1 MKNIYLLFTKSER
14 LKILI
19 LFFGILIHGIIEI
32 SSIASILPFMSIVM
46 DPTIINTNIFLS
58 KLYNFFNFNSYNSFL
73 VSLGL
78 LVFILLFFSNAYA
91 AFIFWWITRFVQF
104 QSYRLSKK
112 IFDNYLSQSYIFFLN
127 RNSSE
132 LSKNVLTEVNRVI
145 IGVIYP
151 MLLAISK
158 VAIVIFIAILLLYA
172 NPKLSILISV
182 TLTIAYG
189 IVYYLVRE
197 YLRNIGELST
207 KATFKKFKFTDEA
220 FSGIKD
226 IKLRGTETEFIK
238 KYSQPAKKFAEYS
251 ATSAVISL
259 LPRYAIETLAFGG
272 LLLIVVFLISS
283 SENFMSVIP
292 LVALYALA
300 GYRIMPGLQQIYH
313 SIAQVRYNTPALDI
327 LLKDLKDDTF
337 NNNKTENRLVSI
349 PKIKKGV
356 EFKSVCFKYPNSDVQ
371 ILENI
376 NVKINSNSLTGFVG
390 KTGSGKTT
398 LIDILL
404 GLLPINKG
412 DIIVDNIKLEK
423 NSFNSWQKKIGYVP
437 QKIFLMDDTIKNNIA
452 FAVPDNLIENKKI
465 INAAK
470 LAELDEYISDL
481 PDKYNTHVGERG
493 IRLSG
498 GQIQRIG
505 IARALYNNPEILVFD
520 EATSAL
526 DNVTE
531 KKIMGSIKKLSKD
544 KTIIII
550 AHRLSTIKNCDQIY
564 FIDKGKVSEQGSY
577 NELINKSK
585 KFYDMVYSNN
595 LENSEVYE

>member
-1 MKNIYLLFTKSER
+1 
-14 LKILI
+14 
-19 LFFGILIHGIIEI
+19 
-32 SSIASILPFMSIVM
+32 MSIVM

-151 MLLAISK
+151 MLLAVSK
-158 VAIVIFIAILLLYA
+158 VAIVIFIAILLLYV
-172 NPKLSILISV
+172 NPKLSIVISV

-189 IVYYLVRE
+189 IVYYVVRE
-197 YLRNIGELST
+197 YLRGIGELST
-207 KATFKKFKFTDEA
+207 KATFEKYKFTDEA

-272 LLLIVVFLISS
+272 LLLIVIFLIST

-313 SIAQVRYNTPALDI
+313 SIAQIRYNTPALDI
-327 LLKDLKDDTF
+327 LLKDLKNSTY
-337 NNNKTENRLVSI
+337 NKNITDGKLISL
-349 PKIKKGV
+349 PKIKKEI
-356 EFKSVCFKYPNSDVQ
+356 EFKSVYFKYPNSNDQ

-376 NVKINSNSLTGFVG
+376 NVKIRSNSLTAFVG

-412 DIIVDNIKLEK
+412 DILVDNIKLKED
-423 NSFNSWQKKIGYVP
+423 NFSSWQKKLGYVP
-437 QKIFLMDDTIKNNIA
+437 QNIFLTDDTLKNNIA
-452 FAVPDNLIENKKI
+452 FAVPDNQVDHKKI

-470 LAELDEYISDL
+470 LAELENYISTL
-481 PDKYNTHVGERG
+481 PDKYNTYVGEKG
-493 IRLSG
+493 IRISG
-498 GQIQRIG
+498 GQIQRVG
-505 IARALYNNPEILVFD
+505 IARALYYNPEIIVLD

-526 DNVTE
+526 DNLTE
-531 KKIMGSIKKLSKD
+531 KNIMDSLKKLSKS

-564 FIDKGKVSEQGSY
+564 FLEKGRVSAEGNY
-577 NELINKSK
+577 NELIKNSKSFK
-585 KFYDMVYSNN
+585 DMVHASDEANIKI
-595 LENSEVYE
+595 

>member
-151 MLLAISK
+151 MLLAVSK
-158 VAIVIFIAILLLYA
+158 VAIVIFIAILLLYV
-172 NPKLSILISV
+172 NPKLSIVISV

-189 IVYYLVRE
+189 IVYYVVRE
-197 YLRNIGELST
+197 YLRGIGELST
-207 KATFKKFKFTDEA
+207 KATFEKYKFTDEA

-272 LLLIVVFLISS
+272 LLLIVIFLIST

-313 SIAQVRYNTPALDI
+313 SIAQIRYNTPALDI
-327 LLKDLKDDTF
+327 LLKDLKNSTY
-337 NNNKTENRLVSI
+337 NKNITDGKLISL
-349 PKIKKGV
+349 PKIKKEI
-356 EFKSVCFKYPNSDVQ
+356 EFKSVYFKYPNSNDQ

-376 NVKINSNSLTGFVG
+376 NVKIRSNSLTAFVG

-412 DIIVDNIKLEK
+412 DILVDNIKLKED
-423 NSFNSWQKKIGYVP
+423 NFSSWQKKLGYVP
-437 QKIFLMDDTIKNNIA
+437 QNIFLTDDTLKNNIA
-452 FAVPDNLIENKKI
+452 FAVPDNQVDHKKI

-470 LAELDEYISDL
+470 LAELENYISTL
-481 PDKYNTHVGERG
+481 PDKYNTYVGEKG
-493 IRLSG
+493 IRISG
-498 GQIQRIG
+498 GQIQRVG
-505 IARALYNNPEILVFD
+505 IARALYYNPEIIVLD

-526 DNVTE
+526 DNLTE
-531 KKIMGSIKKLSKD
+531 KNIMDSLKKLSKS

-564 FIDKGKVSEQGSY
+564 FLEKGRVSAEGNY
-577 NELINKSK
+577 NELIKNSKSFK
-585 KFYDMVYSNN
+585 DMVHASDEANIKI
-595 LENSEVYE
+595 

>member
-151 MLLAISK
+151 MLLAVSK
-158 VAIVIFIAILLLYA
+158 VAIVIFIAILLLYV
-172 NPKLSILISV
+172 NPKLSIVISV

-189 IVYYLVRE
+189 IVYYVVRE
-197 YLRNIGELST
+197 YLRGIGELST
-207 KATFKKFKFTDEA
+207 KATFEKYKFTDEA

-272 LLLIVVFLISS
+272 LLLIVIFLIST

-292 LVALYALA
+292 LVALYSLA

-313 SIAQVRYNTPALDI
+313 SIAQIRYNTPALDI
-327 LLKDLKDDTF
+327 LLKDLKNSTY
-337 NNNKTENRLVSI
+337 NKNITDGKLISL
-349 PKIKKGV
+349 PKIKKEI
-356 EFKSVCFKYPNSDVQ
+356 EFKSVYFKYPNSNDQ

-376 NVKINSNSLTGFVG
+376 NVKIRSNSLTAFVG

-412 DIIVDNIKLEK
+412 DILVDNIKLKED
-423 NSFNSWQKKIGYVP
+423 NFSSWQKKLGYVP
-437 QKIFLMDDTIKNNIA
+437 QNIFLTDDTLKNNIA
-452 FAVPDNLIENKKI
+452 FAVPDNQVDHKKI

-470 LAELDEYISDL
+470 LAELENYISTL
-481 PDKYNTHVGERG
+481 PDKYNTYVGEKG
-493 IRLSG
+493 IRISG
-498 GQIQRIG
+498 GQIQRVG
-505 IARALYNNPEILVFD
+505 IARALYYNPEIIVLD

-526 DNVTE
+526 DNLTE
-531 KKIMGSIKKLSKD
+531 KNIMDSLKKLSKS

-564 FIDKGKVSEQGSY
+564 FLEKGRVSAEGNY
-577 NELINKSK
+577 NELIKNSKSFK
-585 KFYDMVYSNN
+585 DMVHASDEANIKI
-595 LENSEVYE
+595 

>member
-32 SSIASILPFMSIVM
+32 TSIASILPFMSIVM

-58 KLYNFFNFNSYNSFL
+58 KLYNFLNFTSYNSFL

-78 LVFILLFFSNAYA
+78 LVFILLLLSNAYA
-91 AFIFWWITRFVQF
+91 AFIFWWITKFVQF

-151 MLLAISK
+151 MLLAVSK
-158 VAIVIFIAILLLYA
+158 VAIVIFIAILLLYV
-172 NPKLSILISV
+172 NPKLSIVISV

-189 IVYYLVRE
+189 IVYYVVRE
-197 YLRNIGELST
+197 YLRGIGELST
-207 KATFKKFKFTDEA
+207 KATFEKYKFTDEA

-272 LLLIVVFLISS
+272 LLLIVIFLIST

-313 SIAQVRYNTPALDI
+313 SIAQIRYNTPALDI
-327 LLKDLKDDTF
+327 LLKDLKNSTY
-337 NNNKTENRLVSI
+337 NKNITDGKLISL
-349 PKIKKGV
+349 PKIKKEI
-356 EFKSVCFKYPNSDVQ
+356 EFKSVYFKYPNSNDQ

-376 NVKINSNSLTGFVG
+376 NVKISSNSLTAFVG

-412 DIIVDNIKLEK
+412 DILVDNIKLKED
-423 NSFNSWQKKIGYVP
+423 NFSSWQKKLGYVP
-437 QKIFLMDDTIKNNIA
+437 QNIFLTDDTLKNNIA
-452 FAVPDNLIENKKI
+452 FAVPDNQVDHKKI

-470 LAELDEYISDL
+470 LAELENYISTL
-481 PDKYNTHVGERG
+481 PDKYNTYVGEKG
-493 IRLSG
+493 IRISG
-498 GQIQRIG
+498 GQIQRVG
-505 IARALYNNPEILVFD
+505 IARALYYNPEIIVLD

-526 DNVTE
+526 DNLTE
-531 KKIMGSIKKLSKD
+531 KNIMDSLKKLSKS

-564 FIDKGKVSEQGSY
+564 FLEKGRVSAEGNY
-577 NELINKSK
+577 NELIKNSKSFK
-585 KFYDMVYSNN
+585 DMVHASDEANIKI
-595 LENSEVYE
+595 

>member
-32 SSIASILPFMSIVM
+32 TSIASILPFMSIVM

-58 KLYNFFNFNSYNSFL
+58 KLYNFLNFTSYNSFL

-78 LVFILLFFSNAYA
+78 LVFILLLLSNAYA
-91 AFIFWWITRFVQF
+91 AFIFWWITKFVQF

-151 MLLAISK
+151 MLLAVSK
-158 VAIVIFIAILLLYA
+158 VAIVIFIAILLLYV
-172 NPKLSILISV
+172 NPKLSIVISV

-189 IVYYLVRE
+189 IVYYVVRE
-197 YLRNIGELST
+197 YLRSIGELST
-207 KATFKKFKFTDEA
+207 KATFEKYKFTDEA

-226 IKLRGTETEFIK
+226 VKLRGTETEFIK

-272 LLLIVVFLISS
+272 LLLIVIFLIST
-283 SENFMSVIP
+283 SENFMSVVP

-313 SIAQVRYNTPALDI
+313 SIAQIRYNTPALDI
-327 LLKDLKDDTF
+327 LLKDLKNSTY
-337 NNNKTENRLVSI
+337 NKNITDGKLISL
-349 PKIKKGV
+349 PKIKKGI
-356 EFKSVCFKYPNSDVQ
+356 EFKSVYFKYPNSNDQ
-371 ILENI
+371 ILKNI
-376 NVKINSNSLTGFVG
+376 NVKISSNSLTAFVG

-412 DIIVDNIKLEK
+412 DILVDNIKLKED
-423 NSFNSWQKKIGYVP
+423 NFSSWQKKLGYVP
-437 QKIFLMDDTIKNNIA
+437 QNIFLTDDTLKNNIA
-452 FAVPDNLIENKKI
+452 FAVPDNQVDHKKI

-470 LAELDEYISDL
+470 LAELENYISTL
-481 PDKYNTHVGERG
+481 PDKYNTYVGEKG
-493 IRLSG
+493 IRISG
-498 GQIQRIG
+498 GQMQRVG
-505 IARALYNNPEILVFD
+505 IARALYYNPEIIVLD

-526 DNVTE
+526 DNLTE
-531 KKIMGSIKKLSKD
+531 KNIMDSLKKLSKS

-564 FIDKGKVSEQGSY
+564 FLEKGRVSAEGNY
-577 NELINKSK
+577 NELIKNSKSFK
-585 KFYDMVYSNN
+585 DMVHASDEANIKI
-595 LENSEVYE
+595 

>member
-32 SSIASILPFMSIVM
+32 TSSASILPFMSIVM

-58 KLYNFFNFNSYNSFL
+58 KLYNFLNFTSYNSFL

-78 LVFILLFFSNAYA
+78 LVFILLLLSNAYA
-91 AFIFWWITRFVQF
+91 AFIFWWITKFVQF

-151 MLLAISK
+151 MLLAVSK
-158 VAIVIFIAILLLYA
+158 VAIVIFIAILLLYV
-172 NPKLSILISV
+172 NPKLSIVISV

-189 IVYYLVRE
+189 IVYYVVRE
-197 YLRNIGELST
+197 YLRSIGELST
-207 KATFKKFKFTDEA
+207 KATFEKYKFTDEA

-226 IKLRGTETEFIK
+226 VKLRGTETEFIK

-272 LLLIVVFLISS
+272 LLLIVIFLIST
-283 SENFMSVIP
+283 SENFMNVVP

-313 SIAQVRYNTPALDI
+313 SIAQIRYNTPALDI
-327 LLKDLKDDTF
+327 LLKDLKNSTY
-337 NNNKTENRLVSI
+337 NKNITDGKLISL
-349 PKIKKGV
+349 PKIKKGI
-356 EFKSVCFKYPNSDVQ
+356 EFKSVYFKYPNSNDQ
-371 ILENI
+371 ILKNI
-376 NVKINSNSLTGFVG
+376 NVKISSNSLTAFVG

-412 DIIVDNIKLEK
+412 DILVDNIKLKED
-423 NSFNSWQKKIGYVP
+423 NFSSWQKKLGYVP
-437 QKIFLMDDTIKNNIA
+437 QNIFLTDDTLKNNIA
-452 FAVPDNLIENKKI
+452 FAVPDNQVDHKKI

-470 LAELDEYISDL
+470 LAELENYISTL
-481 PDKYNTHVGERG
+481 PDKYNTYVGEKG
-493 IRLSG
+493 IRISG
-498 GQIQRIG
+498 GQMQRVG
-505 IARALYNNPEILVFD
+505 IARALYYNPEIIVLD

-526 DNVTE
+526 DNLTE
-531 KKIMGSIKKLSKD
+531 KNIMDSLKKLSKS

-564 FIDKGKVSEQGSY
+564 FLEKGRVSAEGNY
-577 NELINKSK
+577 NELIKNSKSFK
-585 KFYDMVYSNN
+585 DMVHASDEANIKI
-595 LENSEVYE
+595 

>member
-1 MKNIYLLFTKSER
+1 M
-14 LKILI
+14 
-19 LFFGILIHGIIEI
+19 
-32 SSIASILPFMSIVM
+32 
-46 DPTIINTNIFLS
+46 
-58 KLYNFFNFNSYNSFL
+58 
-73 VSLGL
+73 
-78 LVFILLFFSNAYA
+78 
-91 AFIFWWITRFVQF
+91 
-104 QSYRLSKK
+104 
-112 IFDNYLSQSYIFFLN
+112 
-127 RNSSE
+127 
-132 LSKNVLTEVNRVI
+132 I

-151 MLLAISK
+151 MLLAVSK
-158 VAIVIFIAILLLYA
+158 VAIVIFIAILLLYV
-172 NPKLSILISV
+172 NPKLSIVISV

-189 IVYYLVRE
+189 IVYYVVRE
-197 YLRNIGELST
+197 YLRGIGELST
-207 KATFKKFKFTDEA
+207 KATFEKYKFTDEA

-272 LLLIVVFLISS
+272 LLLIVIFLIST

-313 SIAQVRYNTPALDI
+313 SIAQIRYNTPALDI
-327 LLKDLKDDTF
+327 LLKDLKNSTY
-337 NNNKTENRLVSI
+337 NKNITDGKLISL
-349 PKIKKGV
+349 PKIKKEI
-356 EFKSVCFKYPNSDVQ
+356 EFKSVYFKYPNSNDQ

-376 NVKINSNSLTGFVG
+376 NVKIRSNSLTAFVG

-412 DIIVDNIKLEK
+412 DILVDNIKLKED
-423 NSFNSWQKKIGYVP
+423 NFSSWQKKLGYVP
-437 QKIFLMDDTIKNNIA
+437 QNIFLTDDTLKNNIA
-452 FAVPDNLIENKKI
+452 FAVPDNQVDHKKI

-470 LAELDEYISDL
+470 LAELENYISTL
-481 PDKYNTHVGERG
+481 PDKYNTYVGEKG
-493 IRLSG
+493 IRISG

-505 IARALYNNPEILVFD
+505 IARALYYNPEIIVLD

-526 DNVTE
+526 DNLTE
-531 KKIMGSIKKLSKD
+531 KNIMDSLKKLSKS

-564 FIDKGKVSEQGSY
+564 FLEKGRVSAEGNY
-577 NELINKSK
+577 NELIKNSKSFK
-585 KFYDMVYSNN
+585 DMVHASDEANIKI
-595 LENSEVYE
+595 

>member
-1 MKNIYLLFTKSER
+1 M
-14 LKILI
+14 
-19 LFFGILIHGIIEI
+19 
-32 SSIASILPFMSIVM
+32 
-46 DPTIINTNIFLS
+46 
-58 KLYNFFNFNSYNSFL
+58 
-73 VSLGL
+73 
-78 LVFILLFFSNAYA
+78 
-91 AFIFWWITRFVQF
+91 
-104 QSYRLSKK
+104 
-112 IFDNYLSQSYIFFLN
+112 
-127 RNSSE
+127 
-132 LSKNVLTEVNRVI
+132 I

-151 MLLAISK
+151 MLLAVSK
-158 VAIVIFIAILLLYA
+158 VAIVIFIAILLLYV
-172 NPKLSILISV
+172 NPKLSIVISV

-189 IVYYLVRE
+189 IVYYVVRE
-197 YLRNIGELST
+197 YLRGIGELST
-207 KATFKKFKFTDEA
+207 KATFEKYKFTDEA

-272 LLLIVVFLISS
+272 LLLIVIFLIST

-313 SIAQVRYNTPALDI
+313 SIAQIRYNTPALDI
-327 LLKDLKDDTF
+327 LLKDLKNSTY
-337 NNNKTENRLVSI
+337 NKNITDGKLISL
-349 PKIKKGV
+349 PKIKKEI
-356 EFKSVCFKYPNSDVQ
+356 EFKSVYFKYPNSNDQ

-376 NVKINSNSLTGFVG
+376 NVKIRSNSLTAFVG

-412 DIIVDNIKLEK
+412 DILVDNIKLKED
-423 NSFNSWQKKIGYVP
+423 NFSSWQKKLGYVP
-437 QKIFLMDDTIKNNIA
+437 QNIFLTDDTLKNNIA
-452 FAVPDNLIENKKI
+452 FAVPDNQVDHKKI

-470 LAELDEYISDL
+470 LAELENYISTL
-481 PDKYNTHVGERG
+481 PDKYNTYVGEKG
-493 IRLSG
+493 IRISG
-498 GQIQRIG
+498 GQIQRVG
-505 IARALYNNPEILVFD
+505 IARALYYNPEIIVLD

-526 DNVTE
+526 DNLTE
-531 KKIMGSIKKLSKD
+531 KNIMDSLKKLSKS

-564 FIDKGKVSEQGSY
+564 FLEKGRVSAEGNY
-577 NELINKSK
+577 NELIKNSKSFK
-585 KFYDMVYSNN
+585 DMVHASDEANIKI
-595 LENSEVYE
+595 